1 AIPGIPHAVPV
12 AVPPPKPPPVARVV
26 PPRAPGTPPA
36 PPRTPPPEPAREEAP
51 LAPVASA
58 SGLFDALASPLKV
71 GGFYASHMGGLWK
84 LFQESM
90 PLLHPAR
97 DHQREFRLEAANY
110 REDAYFH
117 DNIWHVQLPECCV
130 VCGEDTERESD

>member
-1 AIPGIPHAVPV
+1 MPINVTCPCGKRNEAKDEWAGKNMICPGCGELLAIPGIPHAVPV

-97 DHQREFRLEAANY
+97 DHQREFRLE
-110 REDAYFH
+110 
-117 DNIWHVQLPECCV
+117 
-130 VCGEDTERESD
+130 